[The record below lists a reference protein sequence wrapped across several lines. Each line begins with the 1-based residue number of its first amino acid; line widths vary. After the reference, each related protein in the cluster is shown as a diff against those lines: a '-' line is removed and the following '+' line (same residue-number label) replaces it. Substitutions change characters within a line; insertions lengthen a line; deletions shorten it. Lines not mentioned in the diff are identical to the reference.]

1 MVSTRQL
8 VSLMI
13 AACCCLAMAN
23 ARKSSAKAVSSDKQ
37 PSARPPNVII
47 GAVDTVGG
55 TTYDDQFN
63 GPEWRTLVNSAG
75 HGMYVVWMYSST
87 NSVLF
92 PDRNM
97 RCNYYD
103 ASLRQWIYGDPLYMR
118 RGLTVFS
125 RRAGFGGIDADT
137 NGIPYISGHAV
148 FDSSARP
155 WVAKAETSSYSDSTI
170 TACMY
175 PAIAVGRNGTVH
187 VLAATSSYQ
196 LTYCRITSDSWPHW
210 SAPMSGIVPSPGSET
225 QNIAASKVSDKV
237 ALAWVTH
244 DSGFAYYM
252 QSTDGGSTW
261 GPPTELASPA
271 AYGGDTA
278 TVFYLAS
285 LFPYYDRHDRLH
297 FVAGVSPKVNDTVR
311 TMPSQIWHWCPDNDT
326 PWARIHVAGC
336 NPANLHGIVGY
347 GAAYACRPSIGEDD
361 KNVLYVAWEQFD
373 SVNVESTTS
382 CLRADIFYSKD
393 NGDNGRTWH
402 AGARITEQ
410 GTWSC
415 RFPSAIDYFTDDT
428 FRVAY
433 MMDQQAG
440 LFAVGQG
447 TVSYN
452 PIIVQKVPVGPPG
465 IEACK
470 GQPET
475 SPAIATFSR
484 GLLFLPSVRGPKT
497 QYRATLLDAGGRTV
511 MDLKPGPNDVRRL
524 APGVYFVREAQAPAM
539 RKVVVTR

>member
-1 MVSTRQL
+1 
-8 VSLMI
+8 
-13 AACCCLAMAN
+13 MAN
-23 ARKSSAKAVSSDKQ
+23 ARKSGATAASSGKQ
-37 PSARPPNVII
+37 SSARPSNVTI

-55 TTYDDQFN
+55 TTYDSQFN

-87 NSVLF
+87 NSVAF

-103 ASLRQWIYGDPLYMR
+103 GSLRQWIYGDPLFMQ
-118 RGLTVFS
+118 RGITVFS

-137 NGIPYISGHAV
+137 NGIPYVSGHAM
-148 FDSSARP
+148 FGGSARP
-155 WVAKAETSSYSDSTI
+155 WVAKAETSSYSDTTI
-170 TACMY
+170 TSCQW

-187 VLAATSSYQ
+187 VLASTASYEF
-196 LTYCRITSDSWPHW
+196 TYCRITSDSWPHW
-210 SAPMSGIVPSPGSET
+210 STPMTGILPSPGYAD

-237 ALAWVTH
+237 ALAWVKD

-252 QSTDGGSTW
+252 QSADGGSTW
-261 GPPTELASPA
+261 GSPTKLASPA

-297 FVAGVSPKVNDTVR
+297 VVADVSPKVNDTVR

-336 NPANLHGIVGY
+336 NPANLHGILGY
-347 GAAYACRPSIGEDD
+347 NAAYACRPSIGEDD
-361 KNVLYVAWEQFD
+361 KNVLHVAWEQFD

-402 AGARITEQ
+402 AGTRITEQ

-428 FRVAY
+428 FRVVY

-440 LFAVGQG
+440 FFALGQG

-470 GQPET
+470 GQLET
-475 SPAIATFSR
+475 SSAIATFFR
-484 GLLFLPSVRGPKT
+484 GVLVLPVSPRPRVSESSC
-497 QYRATLLDAGGRTV
+497 LLDACGRKV
-511 MDLKPGPNDVRRL
+511 LDLHPGANDVRAL
-524 APGVYFVREAQAPAM
+524 APGVYFVRGLATGAAV
-539 RKVVVTR
+539 RKIVLTE